1 MPLMPSTTIKTPLPT
16 ASRLLD
22 KLADLR
28 LHGRKALAVLLD
40 PDDFEPMRLRQLL
53 QLAQQHAID
62 FFLVGGSLVLTEHQ
76 AALIALLKAEA
87 PQVPVLLFPSHALHV
102 DPAADGIL
110 LLSLISGRNPDFL
123 IGQHVV
129 AAPRLRQSGL
139 QLLPTGYMLVDSGRP
154 TTASYISGTAPLP
167 HDKPGIAA
175 ATAMAGEQLG
185 LRLMY
190 LDGGS
195 GAQHPVSAAMIRA
208 VRQAVDTPLIVGG
221 GLNTGEKVAAALA
234 AGADMVV
241 VGNHIERN
249 PDFLAEA
256 VAAVRTADLTDETD
270 FADTPAKAG

>member
-1 MPLMPSTTIKTPLPT
+1 M
-16 ASRLLD
+16 LD
-22 KLADLR
+22 TLAGLR
-28 LHGRKALAVLLD
+28 LRGRKALAVLLD
-40 PDDFEPMRLRQLL
+40 PDDFEAGRLVRLL
-53 QLAQQHAID
+53 HLVKQHPIG

-76 AALIALLKAEA
+76 AALIALLKAKA
-87 PQVPVLLFPSHALHV
+87 PQVPVILFPSHALHV

-139 QLLPTGYMLVDSGRP
+139 QLLPTGYMLIDSGRP

-167 HDKPGIAA
+167 YDKPSIAA

-221 GLNTGEKVAAALA
+221 GLNTGEKIYTALA
-234 AGADMVV
+234 AGADLVV
-241 VGNHIERN
+241 VGNHIEHN
-249 PDFLAEA
+249 QNFLAEA
-256 VAAVRTADLTDETD
+256 VAAVRAADSTQA
-270 FADTPAKAG
+270 ADSNELDG